1 MNSSGINDTHTS
13 CAVLHCRIQS
23 RAAANCAVAGSS
35 VSLVYCNTSSVAA
48 PQSRTVGGCTQPCH
62 WMFARLALGSSHS
75 VLPICTSPRGPS
87 PRSCRAMCAPYNATA
102 CVLPAA
108 SAPLCTRIHT
118 CLRMRQSPQ
127 LRSEVSAARLSAQE
141 LACYFASRQLLLCAE
156 NARRSTVRDAE
167 NLGPLEIS
175 GMTHRS
181 SKSQKP
187 LVPIALQHAN
197 GDGRVEQHSD
207 DFAGE
212 QQLGERL
219 LKVKV

>member
-35 VSLVYCNTSSVAA
+35 VSLVYRSTSSVAA
-48 PQSRTVGGCTQPCH
+48 PQSRTFGGCTQPCH

-108 SAPLCTRIHT
+108 SAPLGTRIHT
-118 CLRMRQSPQ
+118 CLCMRQSPQ
-127 LRSEVSAARLSAQE
+127 LRSECVRRVCLLRS
-141 LACYFASRQLLLCAE
+141 YFASRQLLLCAA

-167 NLGPLEIS
+167 
-175 GMTHRS
+175 
-181 SKSQKP
+181 
-187 LVPIALQHAN
+187 V
-197 GDGRVEQHSD
+197 
-207 DFAGE
+207 
-212 QQLGERL
+212 
-219 LKVKV
+219 